1 MVLSSSCLAQD
12 STFGIDG
19 SVSLKTTE
27 LPFVLFHDSPWSFR
41 RTQASI
47 TILESIAL
55 LLDNNL
61 TLHAS
66 VPETAGMAT
75 VERLSACRLGQ
86 ELNRG
91 LSERLGVVGSGGG
104 PLLACST

>member
-1 MVLSSSCLAQD
+1 ML
-12 STFGIDG
+12 
-19 SVSLKTTE
+19 TE
-27 LPFVLFHDSPWSFR
+27 LPFVLFHDSPWSFL
-41 RTQASI
+41 RTQAFI
-47 TILESIAL
+47 IILKCTSL

-61 TLHAS
+61 ALHAP

-75 VERLSACRLGQ
+75 LERISAGRLGQ

-91 LSERLGVVGSGGG
+91 LSERLGVVRSGGG